1 MAEQNTSR
9 KEASKDERRSLLVR
23 AAVAVAIVAVMLIGL
38 SLWDRSRHQEQEETA
53 PTATPPVPASGV
65 HSIGSTSA
73 PKPEPET
80 VESAPV
86 ETAQSAPVASESDV
100 VEETRGTETLPSEGK
115 AAQTPREAAPAPH
128 AAASAPAHAE
138 AQKTEP
144 AHPETPPKLVLQTET
159 VPPGDRPPAG
169 KAFALQVGVFSNAAN
184 AEDLRAK
191 LVLAGIPAQIETRVQ
206 VGPFK
211 SRQEVAAAE
220 AKLKAMGME
229 RGKLV
234 LVKP

>member
-1 MAEQNTSR
+1 MAEQNPSR
-9 KEASKDERRSLLVR
+9 KETSKDERRSLLVR

-65 HSIGSTSA
+65 HSIGSAST

-86 ETAQSAPVASESDV
+86 EAAQSAPVASESDV
-100 VEETRGTETLPSEGK
+100 VEETRGAETLPREGK
-115 AAQTPREAAPAPH
+115 AAQTPREAAPH

-144 AHPETPPKLVLQTET
+144 AHPEMPPKLVLQTET

>member
-1 MAEQNTSR
+1 MTEASR
-9 KEASKDERRSLLVR
+9 KEAPKDERRSLLLR
-23 AAVAVAIVAVMLIGL
+23 AAVAVAIIAVMLIGL
-38 SLWDRSRHQEQEETA
+38 SLWDRSRNREREEA
-53 PTATPPVPASGV
+53 VPTATPPTPASGI
-65 HSIGSTSA
+65 HSIGTTT
-73 PKPEPET
+73 PKPAAEPEI

-86 ETAQSAPVASESDV
+86 ETVQSAPATGESEVAEEA
-100 VEETRGTETLPSEGK
+100 VEAVPRPGK
-115 AAQTPREAAPAPH
+115 AVAPPRE
-128 AAASAPAHAE
+128 AASAPAARAE
-138 AQKTEP
+138 APPKAEP
-144 AHPETPPKLVLQTET
+144 ARPETPQPVLQTES

-169 KAFALQVGVFSNAAN
+169 KAFALQVGVFSNPAN

-211 SRQEVAAAE
+211 SREEVAAAQ
-220 AKLKAMGME
+220 AKLKALGME